1 MATLAHFS
9 FVTPDGNH
17 PPPVLDDPQATSS
30 HTSST
35 IMEEPEGFFVLN
47 THYDDRGILA
57 RKKSSEL
64 IVAKLN
70 DLMTNKGHGGAHNKL
85 VIVLGDLN
93 SPADEDG
100 YQVLTGNR
108 YGTEHRP
115 PKSDRTP
122 ITFLDSRH
130 ALIRRSSADST
141 APTSESNSLDL
152 GAPFG
157 EHFTYT
163 GFSLSSPQTLID
175 YVLLADNGVIQ
186 GGEFDKAP
194 WRVAKYGVIPNRFGD
209 GIWVSDHRMVTVTL
223 RKS

>member
-1 MATLAHFS
+1 MCVS
-9 FVTPDGNH
+9 TPLH
-17 PPPVLDDPQATSS
+17 LDFELRVRAQ
-30 HTSST
+30 
-35 IMEEPEGFFVLN
+35 
-47 THYDDRGILA
+47 GILA

-70 DLMTNKGHGGAHNKL
+70 DLMADKGHAYNKL

-93 SPADEDG
+93 SPATEDG
-100 YQVLTGNR
+100 YQVLTGHR
-108 YGTEHRP
+108 YGAEPQP
-115 PKSDRTP
+115 PKSEPSP

-130 ALIRRSSADST
+130 ALVRRSSAALT
-141 APTSESNSLDL
+141 QSNALDL
-152 GAPFG
+152 SAPFG

-175 YVLLADNGVIQ
+175 YVMLADNGAIQ
-186 GGEFDKAP
+186 GGAFDKAP
-194 WRVAKYGVIPNRFGD
+194 WRVGKYGVIPNYFGD